1 MLRRAWPR
9 ALALRPIWAAPGL
22 HLWDGT
28 VEPEDE
34 RTGSGSWEL
43 ERFLPACQA
52 EAWLA
57 AGVPATRWGPPP
69 LLRDPGC
76 AHRNLQTEEA
86 RAHSLRLPGVGARGS
101 HWPVSPV
108 SFLCLRL
115 SLHLSYS
122 LSLSA
127 SISSSLSLSVDCL
140 CLSISHLGPC
150 LSFSESVLVY
160 PYFSPFLF

>member
-9 ALALRPIWAAPGL
+9 ALALCPIWAAPGL

-28 VEPEDE
+28 AEPEDE

-43 ERFLPACQA
+43 GRFLPVHQA

-57 AGVPATRWGPPP
+57 AGVLATRWGPPP

-76 AHRNLQTEEA
+76 ADRNLQTEEA
-86 RAHSLRLPGVGARGS
+86 RAHSLWLPGVGARGS

-108 SFLCLRL
+108 SSLCLRL

-122 LSLSA
+122 LSL
-127 SISSSLSLSVDCL
+127 LLFHPLFLSVDCL